1 MLTLFEIL
9 KQRRKH
15 PRFVCFLSPD
25 LYLLFTFPKIS
36 NNCFIQRC
44 NSSVCLTHFTGYSSS
59 LSTPSSSSS
68 PRLHTCQSNSH
79 HSDLRAETFKS
90 GSSSGSVTERE
101 RERDSVTIVCL
112 CWWRGLSVM
121 LGHFL
126 RYKGAYIW
134 SVTCLLHLSRLD
146 TFYLWKEFQFIKNK
160 FYPNILVDSQY
171 LDRGIIARRHTVRY
185 KHTRYK
191 ISRSEV

>member
-1 MLTLFEIL
+1 MTIFLQLLTLFEIL

-25 LYLLFTFPKIS
+25 LYLLFAFPKIS

-101 RERDSVTIVCL
+101 RERFCNNCLPMLVARVVCHA
-112 CWWRGLSVM
+112 GTLSTLQRCVYLVSHM
-121 LGHFL
+121 PLTSIKI
-126 RYKGAYIW
+126 RYI
-134 SVTCLLHLSRLD
+134 LSL
-146 TFYLWKEFQFIKNK
+146 EGV
-160 FYPNILVDSQY
+160 LV
-171 LDRGIIARRHTVRY
+171 H
-185 KHTRYK
+185 
-191 ISRSEV
+191 